1 MPSDGKRDR
10 AVSAD
15 VESALNAYGFV
26 GAWENDLHA
35 DRVYLSGS
43 LIELM
48 GIAPENAVC
57 GVPLSVFLTGI
68 HPDDRERV
76 AELAHKA
83 HVSLGRFAAQFRT
96 VCADGS
102 VRWVSARG
110 QVDADGKGQGPRCIG
125 MAVDITNARAGNC
138 DAGRRIDVIESLVD
152 NLISLK
158 NILLEEDSSVLKMLV
173 DMLLLEL
180 GKELSK
186 EGFDITSKSLH

>member
-1 MPSDGKRDR
+1 MPSDGMPSDGKRDR

-48 GIAPENAVC
+48 GIAPENAIC
-57 GVPLSVFLTGI
+57 GTPLSVFLTGI
-68 HPDDRERV
+68 HPEDRERV

-102 VRWVSARG
+102 VRWVSTACAAVSTAR
-110 QVDADGKGQGPRCIG
+110 
-125 MAVDITNARAGNC
+125 
-138 DAGRRIDVIESLVD
+138 
-152 NLISLK
+152 LISARCSFMAAVSQRGMTKPAPLPFLGQ
-158 NILLEEDSSVLKMLV
+158 IAPKM
-173 DMLLLEL
+173 
-180 GKELSK
+180 
-186 EGFDITSKSLH
+186 

>member
-83 HVSLGRFAAQFRT
+83 HVSLGRFAAQFR
-96 VCADGS
+96 
-102 VRWVSARG
+102 SALAKTGR
-110 QVDADGKGQGPRCIG
+110 AFR
-125 MAVDITNARAGNC
+125 MASASFPSLPVAHAFH
-138 DAGRRIDVIESLVD
+138 ALRRSTR
-152 NLISLK
+152 S
-158 NILLEEDSSVLKMLV
+158 
-173 DMLLLEL
+173 
-180 GKELSK
+180 GLSAV
-186 EGFDITSKSLH
+186 